1 MSVHRMAAAAA
12 AALTAVA
19 LALAGAGAAM
29 AATGNPH
36 FIGNA
41 TDASISGVSLVVEF
55 KEAGLPSG
63 AVETVVASADVSATY
78 SCVNNGN
85 KVPSDPKK
93 TTIDARLSES
103 GEFTAGRNGTI
114 SGSLTLSPTPADE
127 ALSCP
132 PGQTAT
138 LFSVVYTNVTV
149 EDLDSGAFASIPG
162 TFSAP

>member
-1 MSVHRMAAAAA
+1 MKIRKTLIALVAAAG
-12 AALTAVA
+12 
-19 LALAGAGAAM
+19 LALAGAGPAM
-29 AATGNPH
+29 AANGNPH

-41 TDASISGVSLVVEF
+41 TGATLSGTSLVVHF

-63 AVETVVASADVSATY
+63 ATETIVASADVSATY

-85 KVPSDPKK
+85 NVPSDPKK
-93 TTIDARLSES
+93 TTIDSRISVS
-103 GEFTAGRNGTI
+103 GEFTAGRNGTV
-114 SGSLTLSPTPADE
+114 SGSLTISPTPAAQ

-149 EDLDSGAFASIPG
+149 EDLDSGAFYAIPG

>member
-1 MSVHRMAAAAA
+1 MSIRRTLAAIAAT
-12 AALTAVA
+12 AALVF
-19 LALAGAGAAM
+19 AGSAGAAM
-29 AATGNPH
+29 AANGNPH

-41 TDASISGVSLVVEF
+41 TKASLSGTSLVVQF

-63 AVETVVASADVSATY
+63 AVETIVASADVSATY
-78 SCVNNGN
+78 SCVNNGGN
-85 KVPSDPKK
+85 VPSDPKK
-93 TTIDARLSES
+93 TTIDARLSVS
-103 GEFTAGRNGTI
+103 GEFTAGRNGTV
-114 SGSLTLSPTPADE
+114 SGSLTISPTPAAQ

-149 EDLDSGAFASIPG
+149 EDLDSGAFYAIPG

>member
-1 MSVHRMAAAAA
+1 MSIRRTLAAAATA
-12 AALTAVA
+12 AALVFAG
-19 LALAGAGAAM
+19 GAGAAM
-29 AATGNPH
+29 AAPTGNPH

-41 TDASISGVSLVVEF
+41 TSASLSGTSLVVQF
-55 KEAGLPSG
+55 KETGLPSG

-85 KVPSDPKK
+85 NVPSDPKK
-93 TTIDARLSES
+93 TTIDARLSVS
-103 GEFTAGRNGTI
+103 GEFTAGRNGNI
-114 SGSLTLSPTPADE
+114 SGTLTISPTPANQ

-138 LFSVVYTNVTV
+138 LFTVVYTNVTV
-149 EDLDSGAFASIPG
+149 EDLDSGAFLAIPG